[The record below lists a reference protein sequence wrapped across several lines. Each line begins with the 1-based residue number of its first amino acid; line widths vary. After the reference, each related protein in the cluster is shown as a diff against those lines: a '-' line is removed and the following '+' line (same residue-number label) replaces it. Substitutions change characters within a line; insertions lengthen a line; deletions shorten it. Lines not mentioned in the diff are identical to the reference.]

1 MARIDAHHF
10 ALEVR
15 LLTPRTPCYS
25 SGMSAAERLLS
36 EVLALP
42 IPERAKLAHRL
53 LESLEAVPDEDID
66 AVWLTE
72 LEKRAQDVQTGTV
85 TPIPWETA
93 RGNIASELRKRREA
107 RTTP

>member
-1 MARIDAHHF
+1 
-10 ALEVR
+10 
-15 LLTPRTPCYS
+15 
-25 SGMSAAERLLS
+25 MSAAERLLN

-42 IPERAKLAHRL
+42 VPERAKLAHQL

-72 LEKRAQDVQTGTV
+72 LEKRAQGVQTGAV

-93 RGNIASELRKRREA
+93 RGNIANELRKRREA